1 MAAWSFNHGNRIAI
15 FLNEI
20 AKARLQFR
28 GWPVNCRRI
37 PEAHGRWA
45 SFWHLV
51 QEGPIEDD
59 RLPDLR
65 RCERI
70 RWVRWVIENAA
81 KHPEIDE
88 WEEIRG
94 SAVDTLLWY
103 REEYLVVL
111 AKRRDYWLLKTA
123 YCTTQ
128 RGRIAKKRRERD
140 AFSAKLKKG
149 AQNDCSRP
157 SEPGRPRMLLLH
169 MAGKTVLVCCR
180 KAELSGKIGICIAGR
195 HFFGLKRRCDAS
207 SYHDGGSLESKS
219 SALGRTLRPTC
230 QLTLFILIK

>member
-1 MAAWSFNHGNRIAI
+1 MTPPDLLLFAVFDGDWQAYEAELYRI

-37 PEAHGRWA
+37 PEAHGRWT

-81 KHPEIDE
+81 THPEIDE
-88 WEEIRG
+88 WQNTRG
-94 SAVDTLLWY
+94 TEVNTLLWY

-111 AKRRDYWLLKTA
+111 TQRQGYWLLKTA
-123 YCTTQ
+123 YCTEKA
-128 RGRIAKKRRERD
+128 GRIRQLRKERD
-140 AFSAKLKKG
+140 AFRQA
-149 AQNDCSRP
+149 
-157 SEPGRPRMLLLH
+157 
-169 MAGKTVLVCCR
+169 
-180 KAELSGKIGICIAGR
+180 SG
-195 HFFGLKRRCDAS
+195 
-207 SYHDGGSLESKS
+207 GG
-219 SALGRTLRPTC
+219 P
-230 QLTLFILIK
+230 